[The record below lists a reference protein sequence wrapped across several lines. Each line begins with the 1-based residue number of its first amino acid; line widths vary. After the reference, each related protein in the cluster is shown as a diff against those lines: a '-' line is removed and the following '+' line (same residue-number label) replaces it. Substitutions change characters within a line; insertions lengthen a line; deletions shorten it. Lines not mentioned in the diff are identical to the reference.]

1 LTDVMGGHH
10 SHPVFGIQGGGTPNG
25 VYLARATVHINTMID
40 SDPYYKVALVD
51 QALYTGNDETN
62 AANAEALGEL
72 VRAYLADPVNNPVP
86 VFGGKSYKYYADAI
100 LYAETLPIPEPA
112 TFISLAV
119 ALLAMSLVR
128 RRAAMA

>member
-1 LTDVMGGHH
+1 
-10 SHPVFGIQGGGTPNG
+10 
-25 VYLARATVHINTMID
+25 MID

-62 AANAEALGEL
+62 AANAEALGDL
-72 VRAYLADPVNNPVP
+72 VRAYLADPANNPEP

-119 ALLAMSLVR
+119 ALLGMSVVCR
-128 RRAAMA
+128 RSTQR